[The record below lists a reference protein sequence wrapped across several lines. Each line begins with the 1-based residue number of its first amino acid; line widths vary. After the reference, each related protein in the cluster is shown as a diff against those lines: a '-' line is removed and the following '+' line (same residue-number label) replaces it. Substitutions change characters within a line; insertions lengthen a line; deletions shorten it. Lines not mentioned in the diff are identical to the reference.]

1 MLKNNAQAELEDAR
15 ELNNV
20 FLSVN
25 FDKDRYKDCVLIEMG
40 GKEAI
45 VTYTS
50 LFSFMFCL
58 ATKEQ
63 QAKMIPIKQEL
74 GTEYM
79 KQIHVRLKKDMKE
92 GEEMIVNVPIH
103 VPSLIEADIR
113 HELEKKSIESPYMDR
128 EV

>member
-1 MLKNNAQAELEDAR
+1 MIKNNATAELKNLIDVNPAIFE
-15 ELNNV
+15 
-20 FLSVN
+20 VN
-25 FDKDRYKDCVLIEMG
+25 FDDKYKDCVRISLFEHN
-40 GKEAI
+40 AI
-45 VTYTS
+45 VKYTD
-50 LFSFMFCL
+50 LFSFMFTI
-58 ATKEQ
+58 ATREQ
-63 QAKMIPIKQEL
+63 QAKMIPVSQEL

-92 GEEMIVNVPIH
+92 GEEVIVNVPIH